1 MTRQYASEVP
11 FIAEDER
18 PLRKFRDVM
27 IGGLFRAVEGVR
39 HELLLEPPQPGAHD
53 RLVHHP
59 EYPPELP
66 QRAPHRQAAFA
77 GNARPTV
84 VAEVQDGHGWCSKG
98 RRELR
103 RDPCK
108 INKKTYEI
116 EKGGGAVS

>member
-1 MTRQYASEVP
+1 
-11 FIAEDER
+11 
-18 PLRKFRDVM
+18 
-27 IGGLFRAVEGVR
+27 
-39 HELLLEPPQPGAHD
+39 
-53 RLVHHP
+53 
-59 EYPPELP
+59 
-66 QRAPHRQAAFA
+66 
-77 GNARPTV
+77 